1 MNEYKIAFL
10 VLSYDKYSDLW
21 KPFAQ
26 LFDRYWPDCPFDKYF
41 ASNEKPFN
49 EYGFQPVLMGEDKTW
64 SMGLQT
70 ALSALKDRYEYVLI
84 TLEDLFLTNNVDNE
98 CLMRCVDEF
107 LNKDGIYLRLYS
119 LRKIHKADGQYIER
133 IKHNI
138 PYRHNCVYAL
148 WKIAILQNVLVSNEN
163 AWEFEKVGAKRTA
176 TMNGFFHANK
186 KHFIFTNVIIK
197 GKWRKEALIQI
208 QNILPDIAINRQIF
222 TDAEEKRFNIRLR
235 AFKFFYDNVPFIIQ
249 KLLYKLGLL

>member
-1 MNEYKIAFL
+1 MVNNKICFL
-10 VLSYDKYSDLW
+10 VLSCDKYSDLW
-21 KPFAQ
+21 NPFAQ
-26 LFDRYWPDCPFDKYF
+26 LFERYWPDCPFDKYF
-41 ASNEKPFN
+41 ATNQIPFDQ
-49 EYGFQPVLMGEDKTW
+49 YGFQPILMGKDKTW

-70 ALSALKDRYEYVLI
+70 VLSALKDRYEYVLI
-84 TLEDLFLTNNVDNE
+84 TLEDLFLTDNVDNGY
-98 CLMRCVDEF
+98 LIKCVDEF
-107 LNKDGIYLRLYS
+107 LKKGGKYLRLS

-138 PYRHNCVYAL
+138 PYRHNCIYAL
-148 WKIAILQNVLVSNEN
+148 WKIAILQNVLISDEN

-176 TMNGFFHANK
+176 AMNGFFYANK

-222 TDAEEKRFNIRLR
+222 TDAEEYRYNRRRRVFE
-235 AFKFFYDNVPFIIQ
+235 FFYDNVPFIIQ
-249 KLLYKLGLL
+249 KLLYKFGLL